1 MINSNLRCK
10 DNTFSETIKYFCHF
24 FYFSRRFFR
33 CFSLKTQESCCIIHA
48 TRNLFRYP
56 PSVLPP
62 RHNPSSQHGEPVEA
76 FQTALLNAHGSTEHD
91 PAGGLIRGDTQG
103 LIGSDAREPANILD
117 IRPGVVLIRRRPAID
132 NRPDGIEPVIMVV
145 CTRQHLKRCTPAIRH
160 CFKLTE
166 LWVCLQGLHALPLI
180 IKDNEFTSS

>member
-76 FQTALLNAHGSTEHD
+76 FQTALLDAHVAKHGIEVKDRHVK
-91 PAGGLIRGDTQG
+91 GLRH
-103 LIGSDAREPANILD
+103 L
-117 IRPGVVLIRRRPAID
+117 RRRQRVLGILVEQGQRRELLWQLVAACLA
-132 NRPDGIEPVIMVV
+132 NRGEY
-145 CTRQHLKRCTPAIRH
+145 L
-160 CFKLTE
+160 
-166 LWVCLQGLHALPLI
+166 
-180 IKDNEFTSS
+180 

>member
-62 RHNPSSQHGEPVEA
+62 RHCPSSQHGEPVEA
-76 FQTALLNAHGSTEHD
+76 FQTALLNAHSSAKRY
-91 PAGGLIRGDTQG
+91 PSAGLVTGYAQG
-103 LIGSDAREPANILD
+103 LVGPYARESRHILY
-117 IRPGVVLIRRRPAID
+117 IRPRIVLIRRCPAID
-132 NRPDGIEPVIMVV
+132 YRPDGIESVIMIV
-145 CTRQHLKRCTPAIRH
+145 CACQQLKGCTPTIRH

-180 IKDNEFTSS
+180 L